1 MFEIA
6 TGVVMASYRVDA
18 VNAEA
23 RPLVRAMRLDL
34 SIGGMLVSMS
44 EGEQDREAALTRREA
59 DVERREADLA
69 ERLEAAEAVLAAAE
83 ERDVDAEARDDV
95 AAARDHA
102 TDRRAFV
109 DPDTKNYV
117 DGLVDRRHAALDRE
131 HAKDDRSSSAD
142 DRQTLTGGPE
152 ADQAPAN

>member
-6 TGVVMASYRVDA
+6 TGVVIASLQRVDA
-18 VNAEA
+18 VNAEGF

-34 SIGGMLVSMS
+34 SIEGMLVSMS
-44 EGEQDREAALTRREA
+44 EGEQDREREAALTRREA

-102 TDRRAFV
+102 TDRKGV
-109 DPDTKNYV
+109 
-117 DGLVDRRHAALDRE
+117 RRPGHQEL
-131 HAKDDRSSSAD
+131 
-142 DRQTLTGGPE
+142 
-152 ADQAPAN
+152 